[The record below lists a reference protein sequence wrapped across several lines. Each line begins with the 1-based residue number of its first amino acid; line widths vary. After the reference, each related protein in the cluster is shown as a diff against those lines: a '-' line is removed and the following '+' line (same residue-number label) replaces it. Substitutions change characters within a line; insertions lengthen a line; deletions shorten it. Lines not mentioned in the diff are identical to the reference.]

1 MLSSFG
7 ISEWV
12 AALITCWLAVQL
24 PLGILVGV
32 YLRRSAVLI
41 AADASPAETYRSNG
55 WTEFLQAPAI
65 SATPS
70 AR

>member
-24 PLGILVGV
+24 PLGILVGF
-32 YLRRSAVLI
+32 YLRRSAVLV
-41 AADASPAETYRSNG
+41 AVQASPAMTYRGNG
-55 WTEFLQAPAI
+55 WVEFLHP
-65 SATPS
+65 ATPS